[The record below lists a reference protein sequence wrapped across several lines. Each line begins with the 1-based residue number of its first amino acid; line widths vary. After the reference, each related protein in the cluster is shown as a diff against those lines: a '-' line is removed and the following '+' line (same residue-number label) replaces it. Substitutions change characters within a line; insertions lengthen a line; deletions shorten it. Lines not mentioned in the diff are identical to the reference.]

1 MSRRII
7 NYFYKCGYI
16 FPVITFI
23 INIFTYKYL
32 PESIPLQRDA
42 FGNINHAASKLEFI
56 FFIPILQLFS
66 YIAIK
71 YPQAKGKKKIF
82 HGIYD
87 IAAGAILLFFDIFCF
102 IFSYENNVLFD
113 YNLLEP

>member
-1 MSRRII
+1 VDGTKMSRRII

-23 INIFTYKYL
+23 INIFAYKYL
-32 PESIPLQRDA
+32 PESIPLQRDT
-42 FGNINHAASKLEFI
+42 FGNINYAVSKLEFI

-82 HGIYD
+82 HGTCD
-87 IAAGAILLFFDIFCF
+87 IAAGAILLFFDIFLLYVF
-102 IFSYENNVLFD
+102 IRK
-113 YNLLEP
+113 

>member
-1 MSRRII
+1 MLKRVMR
-7 NYFYKCGYI
+7 YLYKCGWM
-16 FPVITFI
+16 FLVITFI
-23 INIFTYKYL
+23 INIFAYKYL

-42 FGNINHAASKLEFI
+42 FGNINYTVSKLEFI

-71 YPQAKGKKKIF
+71 YPHAKGKRKIS

-87 IAAGAILLFFDIFCF
+87 IAAGVILLFFDIFLLYVF
-102 IFSYENNVLFD
+102 IRK
-113 YNLLEP
+113 

>member
-1 MSRRII
+1 MSRRIR

-23 INIFTYKYL
+23 INIFAYKYL

-42 FGNINHAASKLEFI
+42 FGNINYTASKLEFI

-82 HGIYD
+82 HGTYD
-87 IAAGAILLFFDIFCF
+87 IAAGAILLLLTFFYCMFL
-102 IFSYENNVLFD
+102 YENSTFLIINS
-113 YNLLEP
+113 

>member
-1 MSRRII
+1 MPKRVMR
-7 NYFYKCGYI
+7 YLYKCGWI

-23 INIFTYKYL
+23 INIFAYKYL

-42 FGNINHAASKLEFI
+42 FGNINYAVSKLEFI
-56 FFIPILQLFS
+56 FFIPVLQLFS

-71 YPQAKGKKKIF
+71 YPQAKGKRKIS

-87 IAAGAILLFFDIFCF
+87 IAAGVILLLFDIFLLYVF
-102 IFSYENNVLFD
+102 IRK
-113 YNLLEP
+113 